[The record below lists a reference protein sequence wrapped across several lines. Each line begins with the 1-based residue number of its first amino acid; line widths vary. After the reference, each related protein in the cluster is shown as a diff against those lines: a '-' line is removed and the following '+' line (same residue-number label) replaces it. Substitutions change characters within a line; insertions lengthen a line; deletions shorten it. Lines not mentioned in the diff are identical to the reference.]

1 MDILTD
7 FENYLIEQD
16 RATLTTR
23 GYLADMK
30 HFSGWFAQTN
40 GEPLTPQAVTPT
52 DVREYRQ
59 HLQVTERRK
68 ASTINRHLAAL
79 SAYLDW
85 AVQTGKI
92 DNNPRSKVKSVR
104 QDEHGARSLDK
115 KQQYALQRAIEKDLQ
130 LAALRYPK
138 RKVSRQRDAAI
149 VIFLLNTGLRLS
161 ELLDMRKS
169 DITLGDRKGAVVVRH
184 GKGNR
189 ERTIPLNN
197 EARKAL
203 QDWFAI
209 RPNTEADFIWTASDG
224 SLESLT
230 PRSVQRVFKRFGQD
244 ACIPDLTAHVAR
256 HTFAKNLVDSGI
268 GLEKVAALLGHS
280 NLNTTRIY
288 ITPNERDLE
297 MAVDALNLE

>member
-1 MDILTD
+1 MHELTA
-7 FENYLIEQD
+7 FEVYLNDLD
-16 RATLTTR
+16 RSPLTTR
-23 GYLADMK
+23 GYLADLK

-40 GEPLTPQAVTPT
+40 GEPLTPQTVTPS
-52 DVREYRQ
+52 DIREYRQ

-68 ASTINRHLAAL
+68 ASTINRRLAAL

-85 AVQTGKI
+85 AVQTGQI
-92 DNNPRSKVKSVR
+92 ETNPRSKVKSVR

-161 ELLDMRKS
+161 ELLDMRQG
-169 DITLGDRKGAVVVRH
+169 DLTLGERKGAVVVH
-184 GKGNR
+184 QGKGNK
-189 ERTIPLNN
+189 ERTVPLNA
-197 EARKAL
+197 EARRAV

-209 RPNTEADFIWTASDG
+209 RPNQSADFIWTASDG

-244 ACIPDLTAHVAR
+244 ANIPNLTAHVAR
-256 HTFAKNLVDSGI
+256 HTFAKNLVDQGV
-268 GLEKVAALLGHS
+268 GLEKVASLLGHS

-288 ITPNERDLE
+288 ITPNAQDLE
-297 MAVDALNLE
+297 LAVEKLN